1 MTHISRYDR
10 ARARLLASWQ
20 NRALGFKAIAF
31 GLVGVVNTAVDYGVF
46 LLARAG
52 LNELVGCTGSASIRC
67 LHFCHCGSAATL
79 LLIAANT
86 ISWIVAVTGSY
97 VMNSSI
103 TFAAESGRKLKWSAY
118 FAFVLSGVAGWLA
131 NTATLLVAAE
141 SPAVA
146 GLARQGA
153 RCAGKLCGELLAVAF
168 RGVPGAAKPRVRRK
182 TTFELKRRA
191 CALFARREMRAL
203 RWRVRRWRRLR
214 RRHRCRLGRRRQA
227 AGPPTAG
234 SAASAAVRP
243 AAPR

>member
-10 ARARLLASWQ
+10 VRSRLLAGWQ
-20 NRALGFKAIAF
+20 NRAFGFKAIAF
-31 GLVGVVNTAVDYGVF
+31 GLVGVVNTAIDYGVF

-52 LNELVGCTGSASIRC
+52 LNDWPTALAGFDSLSA
-67 LHFCHCGSAATL
+67 FCRCGSAATL

-141 SPAVA
+141 VLLLPVWLAKAVA
-146 GLARQGA
+146 VLASFVVNFS
-153 RCAGKLCGELLAVAF
+153 LSHFVVF
-168 RGVPGAAKPRVRRK
+168 RVRAKP
-182 TTFELKRRA
+182 
-191 CALFARREMRAL
+191 
-203 RWRVRRWRRLR
+203 
-214 RRHRCRLGRRRQA
+214 
-227 AGPPTAG
+227 
-234 SAASAAVRP
+234 ASEGQRDV
-243 AAPR
+243 